1 MSLSKAIAV
10 CTFARVFG
18 MVAFG
23 TVAFGLVGASSAE
36 ASCGTR
42 AIVLRPG
49 TRGEIVR
56 TLLTQHRE
64 EVRQELVRSGLP
76 ASTPVPCFACREN
89 LPLSPAPAPASPSV
103 SQRSHMVDALLLAF
117 STLPFDVTRG
127 YLREQSIVPNTLL
140 DSPPPTPPPIA

>member
-10 CTFARVFG
+10 SSFAAMLG
-18 MVAFG
+18 M
-23 TVAFGLVGASSAE
+23 VGASLAE

-64 EVRQELVRSGLP
+64 EVRQELVRSGMP
-76 ASTPVPCFACREN
+76 SPTPVPCFACREN
-89 LPLSPAPAPASPSV
+89 VPLSPVPAPVNPSA
-103 SQRSHMVDALLLAF
+103 SQRSQAVDALLLVF
-117 STLPFDVTRG
+117 STLSFDTTRSF
-127 YLREQSIVPNTLL
+127 LREQSNVLNTLL